1 MIKPTFYAAALLAVS
16 SAAFAPMPASAQV
29 DVNLVIGTAP
39 PPLRYESL
47 PPPRHGYVWAPGFWN
62 WNGHRHVWVA
72 GHWLR
77 ERPGYYYTQ
86 PQWIQSNGHWVRH
99 EGRWDRR
106 GRGDMDRDGIPNRY
120 DRDRDGDGIRLVNGK
135 DSIKPIVDASGGDDA
150 VAESVSFGSPLPEK
164 TALNI
169 TLPKGFQDASGRSL
183 RNADSFPLQTA
194 TASMPPLAK
203 FAASPFGIVE
213 RLAEPDG
220 TAMLP
225 VTLRNVEAQL
235 KLKSLSTATGK
246 VSTLKADTDAD
257 IMAWF

>member
-1 MIKPTFYAAALLAVS
+1 MIKPTLYAAALLAVS

-62 WNGHRHVWVA
+62 WNGHRHVWVG

-120 DRDRDGDGIRLVNGK
+120 DRDRDGDGIPNRYDNNSNRAYGHDRGHDWGHDRGRGYDNDRDGVPNRH
-135 DSIKPIVDASGGDDA
+135 DRDRDGDGVPNRYDHR
-150 VAESVSFGSPLPEK
+150 PDNP
-164 TALNI
+164 
-169 TLPKGFQDASGRSL
+169 R
-183 RNADSFPLQTA
+183 RN
-194 TASMPPLAK
+194 
-203 FAASPFGIVE
+203 
-213 RLAEPDG
+213 
-220 TAMLP
+220 
-225 VTLRNVEAQL
+225 
-235 KLKSLSTATGK
+235 
-246 VSTLKADTDAD
+246 
-257 IMAWF
+257 